1 MTEKDEYHNESLSI
15 QNHFDLL
22 IVQIVVEH
30 IVNDIIDYLLVVVQP
45 PQLQKPQ
52 EHQIMADQSPWKGGD
67 NICDEVGLDVIL
79 HNQQWL
85 LDLMWVLALYFKE
98 AKNDVKH
105 LNDYYILIDFL
116 MI

>member
-1 MTEKDEYHNESLSI
+1 
-15 QNHFDLL
+15 
-22 IVQIVVEH
+22 
-30 IVNDIIDYLLVVVQP
+30 
-45 PQLQKPQ
+45 
-52 EHQIMADQSPWKGGD
+52 MADQSPWEGGD

-85 LDLMWVLALYFKE
+85 LDLLWMLLVLLALYFKE
-98 AKNDVKH
+98 AKDDVKH

>member
-45 PQLQKPQ
+45 P
-52 EHQIMADQSPWKGGD
+52 
-67 NICDEVGLDVIL
+67 
-79 HNQQWL
+79 
-85 LDLMWVLALYFKE
+85 
-98 AKNDVKH
+98 
-105 LNDYYILIDFL
+105 
-116 MI
+116 